1 MSPLE
6 LAPLRQRTVALVVRA
21 WSTHGGTERYCHGFA
36 RWLVRQGVEP
46 HVWCHR
52 VDLPAEGVVLHSLR
66 PRGRGR
72 MGRMLATV
80 RAVRGVPEDAL
91 RVGFLRAPGFDVLRA
106 GGGSHAAW
114 MRRMGSGGI
123 ADLMERSVD
132 RRALGS
138 ARCVVVNSAL
148 ARRDVLSDA
157 QAAADDVVVVRNGVD
172 LVRFSPVSGDAR
184 EDAVVFVGH
193 GFARKGL
200 ATAIEAMVHVP
211 GLSLWVVGEDRRK
224 ARYRRLAHRLGLS
237 SRVRFLGAVDDIP
250 AVMRRARAL
259 VLPTRYDPSA
269 NVVLE
274 AMACAVPP
282 VTTRF
287 DGASEVV
294 PMPWLVVEDPTDAIA
309 VSKAIRQA
317 VADPEVGSRCR
328 EAAMAWST
336 EESFEQ
342 FAAVLLRAATL
353 RAEVP

>member
-1 MSPLE
+1 MSTLD
-6 LAPLRQRTVALVVRA
+6 LAPLRQRPVALVVRA

-36 RWLVRQGVEP
+36 QWLVQQGIEP

-52 VDLPAEGVVLHSLR
+52 ADLPDDGVVLHALE

-72 MGRMLATV
+72 MGRMLASL
-80 RAVRGVPEDAL
+80 RAVRSVPVDAL

-114 MRRMGSGGI
+114 MRRMRASGI
-123 ADLMERSVD
+123 ADWMERALD

-138 ARCVVVNSAL
+138 ARCVVVNSSL
-148 ARRDVLSDA
+148 AKRDVLADA
-157 QAAADDVVVVRNGVD
+157 STTADRVIVVRNGVD
-172 LVRFSPVSGDAR
+172 LTRFSPVSVEDR
-184 EDAVVFVGH
+184 EQAVIFVGH
-193 GFARKGL
+193 GFSRKGL

-211 GLSLWVVGEDRRK
+211 GLDLWVVGEDRR
-224 ARYRRLAHRLGLS
+224 AERYRNLAHRLGLS
-237 SRVRFLGAVDDIP
+237 SRVQFLGAVDDIP

-294 PMPWLVVEDPTDAIA
+294 PMPWLLVEDPTDAIA

-317 VADPEVGSRCR
+317 VAAPELGARCR
-328 EAAMAWST
+328 AVATAWSQ
-336 EESFEQ
+336 EASFEQ
-342 FAAVLLRAATL
+342 LAAVLLRAAAMH
-353 RAEVP
+353 AERP